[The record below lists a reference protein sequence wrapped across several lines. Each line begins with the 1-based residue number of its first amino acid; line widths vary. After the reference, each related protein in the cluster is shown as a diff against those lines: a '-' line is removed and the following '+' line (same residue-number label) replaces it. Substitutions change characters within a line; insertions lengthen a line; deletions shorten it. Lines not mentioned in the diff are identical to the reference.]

1 MRPETA
7 VRFKRAVDRR
17 KLFSFIFSNGQHLNI
32 LIFEFQ
38 KLICFLKKF
47 SFLIFVYMRLFKLK
61 FQSSP
66 KYNLLE
72 ITSLEAAIECV
83 SFRLFSPFHGLYQGR
98 NELFSL
104 AFI

>member
-1 MRPETA
+1 
-7 VRFKRAVDRR
+7 
-17 KLFSFIFSNGQHLNI
+17 
-32 LIFEFQ
+32 
-38 KLICFLKKF
+38 
-47 SFLIFVYMRLFKLK
+47 MRLFKLK

-72 ITSLEAAIECV
+72 ITSLEAATECV
-83 SFRLFSPFHGLYQGR
+83 SFRLFALFHGLHQGR